1 MIEGPVGGP
10 LNFKARGEQTNGA
23 LTVFE
28 NTVAPGEGPPLHVHA
43 KEDESGYV
51 LDGELRFSLADTVRG
66 APAGSFVFCR
76 EAPLTASRTSA
87 KSRPGSS

>member
-1 MIEGPVGGP
+1 M
-10 LNFKARGEQTNGA
+10 
-23 LTVFE
+23 
-28 NTVAPGEGPPLHVHA
+28 
-43 KEDESGYV
+43 